1 MRTKNPLANISR
13 GTMNSFKK
21 KPSKYLQDIYSIMEF
36 QDIGDPNV
44 IEELHDTYPDL
55 EKRMK
60 ALINKKVVR
69 NMEDAA
75 YFLGVVSL
83 YNPHSTE
90 AFSML
95 EEHGRRAVLLN
106 TEAKAKGAHVPWEGI
121 YREQLKNWKKKR
133 GEDAPS

>member
-1 MRTKNPLANISR
+1 
-13 GTMNSFKK
+13 
-21 KPSKYLQDIYSIMEF
+21 
-36 QDIGDPNV
+36 
-44 IEELHDTYPDL
+44 LHDTFPDL

-83 YNPHSTE
+83 YNPHITE

-106 TEAKAKGAHVPWEGI
+106 TEAKSARVPWEGI
-121 YREQLKNWKKKR
+121 YREQLKNWKKNR
-133 GEDAPS
+133 GEYRSSTTNLERLCWLHPQKKESYEQWNRGPDIDPPWP